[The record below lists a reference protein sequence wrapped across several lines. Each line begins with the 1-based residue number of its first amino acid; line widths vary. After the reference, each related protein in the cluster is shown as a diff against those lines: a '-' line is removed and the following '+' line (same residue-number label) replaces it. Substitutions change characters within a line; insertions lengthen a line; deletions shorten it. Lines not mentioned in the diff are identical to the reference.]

1 MKAIVAEIDK
11 KHMIVITDKG
21 DFVRIKRQMSAAIGD
36 EIEFKARRTYPAY
49 KRMAP
54 IAACFLACIF
64 LSTGVYAYYTPYSYV
79 SVDINPSI
87 AMSLNRFE
95 RVIAVEPITEDAAD
109 FIKNTENLKN
119 RQVDQAISTIIK
131 SASEKGY
138 IDEKEETQVMVVVS
152 AEDPKQE
159 KKLAGELDKA
169 ASKELSKVNKSSG
182 VTVEKTSVENY
193 KAAVMNKQS
202 PGMEI
207 LADKLRKVNPE
218 IGDEEIKD
226 MTVKEAVQRI
236 NESKKAAKTP
246 EKTNKREDGEKAWKE
261 ALEDKKIRNAKSAKE
276 AAKAWTEDKGD
287 KKESS
292 SHGRTAPAAPSKDEN
307 MKAAKEKENNR
318 PGFGNKDKEA
328 ASDSGKASGDHNG
341 AGWNKKSDNKDRDD
355 DRNRDKDTDKDK
367 DKEKEGGKNKKD
379 DDKDSGQKDKGNGK
393 DGSKNQK
400 SKDLKD
406 IMKEMMKKIKR

>member
-21 DFVRIKRQMSAAIGD
+21 DFVKVKRQMSAAIGD
-36 EIEFKARRTYPAY
+36 EIEFNARRTYPLY
-49 KRMAP
+49 KRIAP
-54 IAACFLACIF
+54 VAACFLACIF

-79 SVDINPSI
+79 SVDINSSI

-95 RVIAVEPITEDAAD
+95 RVIAVEPITEDAED
-109 FIKNTENLKN
+109 FIRNTENLKN

-138 IDEKEETQVMVVVS
+138 IDEKEETQVVVVVS
-152 AEDPKQE
+152 AEDPRQE
-159 KKLAGELDKA
+159 KKLAGKLDEA

-218 IGDEEIKD
+218 IRDEEIKD
-226 MTVKEAVQRI
+226 MTVSEAVQRI
-236 NESKKAAKTP
+236 NESKKAEKDS
-246 EKTNKREDGEKAWKE
+246 EKTNKREEKEQVWKE
-261 ALEDKKIRNAKSAKE
+261 ALADKKSRNAKNARETAKAWSEDKKENGS
-276 AAKAWTEDKGD
+276 KG
-287 KKESS
+287 S
-292 SHGRTAPAAPSKDEN
+292 TAPAASSKDEN
-307 MKAAKEKENNR
+307 MKAAEEKGNNR
-318 PGFGNKDKEA
+318 PSFGNKDKGA
-328 ASDSGKASGDHNG
+328 AHDNGKASGDRKE
-341 AGWNKKSDNKDRDD
+341 AGWDKKPDNKDRYD
-355 DRNRDKDTDKDK
+355 DRSRDKDK
-367 DKEKEGGKNKKD
+367 DRNKDKDREDSKDRKD
-379 DDKDSGQKDKGNGK
+379 DDKDDGQKDSGNSK

-400 SKDLKD
+400 SRDLKD
-406 IMKEMMKKIKR
+406 IMKEMMKKIKK